1 MAYSQETRQKV
12 LAAVDAGYP
21 QADVAAMHQ
30 VSLRYVSGLVTKRRR
45 GESLALGKS
54 PGRPRKLSDAKVA
67 AAVQAK
73 PDATLAEL
81 RRRLKREDVALMTVW
96 RAVRRIGFT
105 HKKSR

>member
-1 MAYSQETRQKV
+1 MAYSQETREKV
-12 LAAVDAGYP
+12 LAAVDAGYA

-54 PGRPRKLSDAKVA
+54 PGRPRKLQDAKVA
-67 AAVQAK
+67 AAVNAK
-73 PDATLAEL
+73 PDATLADL

-96 RAVRRIGFT
+96 RALRRVGLT

>member
-1 MAYSQETRQKV
+1 MAFSQETRTRV
-12 LAAVDAGYP
+12 LAAVDAGYQ

-54 PGRPRKLSDAKVA
+54 PGRPRKLADAKVA

-73 PDATLAEL
+73 PDATLADL
-81 RRRLKREDVALMTVW
+81 RTRMRREDVALMTVW
-96 RAVRRIGFT
+96 RAVRRVGFT

>member
-1 MAYSQETRQKV
+1 MAYSQETREKV
-12 LAAVDAGYP
+12 LAAVDAGYA

-30 VSLRYVSGLVTKRRR
+30 VSPRYVSGLVTKRRR

-54 PGRPRKLSDAKVA
+54 PGRPRKLKDAKVA

-73 PDATLAEL
+73 PDATLTDL
-81 RRRLKREDVALMTVW
+81 RKRLKREDVALMTVW
-96 RAVRRIGFT
+96 RAVRRVGLT

>member
-1 MAYSQETRQKV
+1 MAFSQETRQKV
-12 LAAVDAGYP
+12 LAAVDAGYQ

-30 VSLRYVSGLVTKRRR
+30 VSVRYVSGLVTKRRR

-54 PGRPRKLSDAKVA
+54 PGRPRKLVDAKVA

-73 PDATLAEL
+73 PDATLTDL
-81 RRRLKREDVALMTVW
+81 RTRLKREDVALMTVW
-96 RAVRRIGFT
+96 RAVRRAGFT